1 MKTEIFS
8 SPSLYLVVYR
18 EEDGTLSWI
27 GDYKGMKIDQVAVVG
42 GRWPWSGT
50 QCIILINYMERRQA
64 RLSNLLCVG
73 RDGNTR
79 WVADLPG
86 SPDSFVGMH
95 MEGNVL
101 SAGTWTG
108 YGVKIDP
115 KTGKRLSMVF
125 VK

>member
-27 GDYKGMKIDQVAVVG
+27 GDYKGMKIHQIEVIG
-42 GRWPWSGT
+42 GRFPWSDN
-50 QCIILINYMERRQA
+50 QCIILIKRMQSRQA
-64 RLSNLLCVG
+64 VFKNLLCVG
-73 RDGNTR
+73 RDGNAR
-79 WVADLPG
+79 WVAELPG
-86 SPDSFVGMH
+86 SPDAFVGMH

-101 SAGTWTG
+101 CAGTWSG

-115 KTGKRLSMVF
+115 RTGKRLSMVF

>member
-18 EEDGTLSWI
+18 EENETLSWI
-27 GDYKGMKIDQVAVVG
+27 GDYKRMKIDQVAVVG
-42 GRWPWSGT
+42 GRFPWSGN
-50 QCIILINYMERRQA
+50 QCIILIDYMERRQA
-64 RLSNLLCVG
+64 GFSNLLCVG
-73 RDGNTR
+73 RDGDTR
-79 WVADLPG
+79 WVAELPR
-86 SPDSFVGMH
+86 SPDSFVGMR
-95 MEGNVL
+95 MEGNIL
-101 SAGTWTG
+101 SAGTWSG